1 MLCACLYYCRR
12 NDCRHLGRRFR
23 DPSYVGQCRL
33 KRGRGSLLERRSGP
47 NFDDVIPGESF
58 LAAGASGPAVLT
70 FNVGINYLSFLW
82 GSPNT
87 FNRLT
92 LTSSTG
98 ATYDFTAT
106 GGGFGVSFPVN
117 NGDETFNQSVQFA
130 ATAGDAIRSATFSN
144 DPLQNAFEVGRFT
157 VQTVAAVPEPSTWA
171 MMILGF
177 AGIGFMAYRHRSR
190 TAPNAA

>member
-1 MLCACLYYCRR
+1 
-12 NDCRHLGRRFR
+12 
-23 DPSYVGQCRL
+23 
-33 KRGRGSLLERRSGP
+33 
-47 NFDDVIPGESF
+47 
-58 LAAGASGPAVLT
+58 
-70 FNVGINYLSFLW
+70 VGINYLSFLW

-177 AGIGFMAYRHRSR
+177 AGVGFMAYRHRSR